1 MKRIVA
7 VAMISASVAAAPA
20 PAPEPSAAP
29 AGDALS
35 LLAETEVD
43 RAVERGLAYLA
54 GKQAREG
61 YWASPGHGG
70 RSTGI
75 TSLCVMAFLAKGY
88 EAGGGTYGEVIDG
101 GLRYVLSNQKQDGM
115 LIATTGHGPMY
126 DHGISTLMLAE
137 ILGMAPP
144 AQAAE
149 VRDKL
154 AKAIALILKAQTPRG
169 RPKDARSRGGWRY
182 QTQSTDSD
190 ISCTG
195 WQLMSLRA
203 AKNCGCD
210 VPIEAIH
217 EGVGYILI
225 CASRDSRGGFGYQAG
240 GGPNVAR
247 SGTGIVALELCDQH
261 RHPLA
266 LRAGDYI
273 ARERIHPS
281 MEFFWYAMYYGSQA
295 MFQLGDTYWEPFRV
309 RMERLL
315 LQIQKPDGSF
325 PEGPG
330 NENAAGKAYAT
341 AMACLS
347 LSVGYQLLPIYQ
359 RGEDDPGK

>member
-1 MKRIVA
+1 MKPAA
-7 VAMISASVAAAPA
+7 VAIALISFSLTARPA
-20 PAPEPSAAP
+20 RAQP
-29 AGDALS
+29 GDTLS
-35 LLAETEVD
+35 LLAENEVD

-54 GKQAREG
+54 GKQAKEG
-61 YWASPGHGG
+61 YWSSPGHGG

-75 TSLCVMAFLAKGY
+75 ASLCVMAFLAKGY
-88 EAGGGTYGEVIDG
+88 QPGEGKYGEIIDC
-101 GLRYVLSNQKQDGM
+101 GLRYVLSKQRPDGM
-115 LIATTGHGPMY
+115 LIDSTGHGPMY

-137 ILGMAPP
+137 MLGMASPD
-144 AQAAE
+144 QAAE
-149 VRDKL
+149 VREKL
-154 AKAIALILKAQTPRG
+154 AKAIALILKAQAPNG
-169 RPKDARSRGGWRY
+169 RPKDPNNRGGWRY
-182 QTQSTDSD
+182 QYHSNDSD

-210 VPIEAIH
+210 IPIEAIH
-217 EGVGYILI
+217 EGVGYIQI
-225 CASRDSRGGFGYQAG
+225 CASRDQRGGFGYQAG
-240 GGPNVAR
+240 GAPNVAR

-273 ARERIHPS
+273 ARESISPN

-295 MFQLGDTYWEPFRV
+295 MFQLGDTYWEPFRA
-309 RMERLL
+309 RMEKLL
-315 LQIQKPDGSF
+315 LQVQLPDGSF
-325 PEGPG
+325 REGPG
-330 NENAAGKAYAT
+330 NENAAGKAYST

-359 RGEDDPGK
+359 RGEENPEKK